1 MERHQQNAMAVARFL
16 EKHPKVA
23 WVSYLGLPSHA
34 YHETAKILLRGFGST
49 LAFGVQ
55 GGRGVDV
62 IKALKL
68 HSEEVSIHWY
78 QPPDYIYI
86 YNTRN

>member
-34 YHETAKILLRGFGST
+34 YHETAKILLKGFGST
-49 LAFGVQ
+49 LAFGVK
-55 GGRGVDV
+55 GG
-62 IKALKL
+62 
-68 HSEEVSIHWY
+68 
-78 QPPDYIYI
+78 
-86 YNTRN
+86 